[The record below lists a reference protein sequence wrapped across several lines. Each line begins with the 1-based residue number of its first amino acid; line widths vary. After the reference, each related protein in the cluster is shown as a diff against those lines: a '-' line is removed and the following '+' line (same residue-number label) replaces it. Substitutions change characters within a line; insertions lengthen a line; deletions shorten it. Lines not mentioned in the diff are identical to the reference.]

1 MANHSKRSGDPEL
14 QRFRDQQRKELE
26 EKRQEMLDNNPV
38 YQEKLKALKALIRE
52 GAQKAD
58 LTFPPYFKI
67 DEMTGFRGTLLKRD
81 DRDVKEDGSIF
92 IRYHWRNTG
101 PGPLECRRGKV
112 EDGVVETVPVGG
124 IFTTG
129 HFGNLPFHKWFG
141 FEVTVLALEKRTMPA
156 NSKIPLDHS
165 FWTCEAHLMPEDLK
179 RIESQ
184 DLEDQLF
191 IIEAQKLADRE
202 AVREMARLNS
212 AQRIGLADKLQQQA
226 EERAAAAA

>member
-1 MANHSKRSGDPEL
+1 MVTHKSRGGDEELRKFREQQRQEL
-14 QRFRDQQRKELE
+14 Q

-67 DEMTGFRGTLLKRD
+67 DEMTGFRGILLRRD
-81 DRDVKEDGSIF
+81 DRDVKDDGTVF

-101 PGPLECRRGKV
+101 PEPLDCRRGKV
-112 EDGVVETVPVGG
+112 EDGVIETVPVGG
-124 IFTTG
+124 VFTTG
-129 HFGNLPFHKWFG
+129 HFGNLPFQKWFG

-156 NSKIPLDHS
+156 NSKIPLDHT
-165 FWTCEAHLMPEDLK
+165 FWTCEAHLMPEDLAK
-179 RIESQ
+179 
-184 DLEDQLF
+184 
-191 IIEAQKLADRE
+191 IEARDEESMQFVIQAQLAADRE

-212 AQRIGLADKLQQQA
+212 AERLGIADRLQRRAD
-226 EERAAAAA
+226 ERASVAA